1 MLYVNTA
8 LFSILLCSGN
18 VLLVRELL
26 DQGEVDKNATG
37 KKNAAMLKTI
47 FPVLNMYKVFTADF
61 TIEADQETKVAA

>member
-37 KKNAAMLKTI
+37 KKNASMLKTI

-61 TIEADQETKVAA
+61 TIEADQETKAAA